1 MKSILKWAEEV
12 HELAKRK
19 GWHNKD
25 EIEDH
30 FIERSCNNLHDEVSE
45 LHEACR
51 SNKLHI
57 ASDKSDKM
65 IEEKISSLTYLEEE
79 LADIIIRTL
88 DIVKKLCVNI
98 EYAIERK
105 HVFNETRSF
114 RHGCKRS

>member
-1 MKSILKWAEEV
+1 MKSISKWAEEV

-25 EIEDH
+25 ETEDH

-45 LHEACR
+45 LHEAWR

-65 IEEKISSLTYLEEE
+65 IEEKIPPLTY
-79 LADIIIRTL
+79 
-88 DIVKKLCVNI
+88 
-98 EYAIERK
+98 
-105 HVFNETRSF
+105 F
-114 RHGCKRS
+114 RRRVSRHNY